1 MGPQSAGWSGVRVYR
16 SSLFC
21 SLLSSWC
28 LLPSVPFFLLPSSS
42 ILAHLGSILDHL
54 GSILGH
60 LGSILGHPGS
70 PKPPQPS
77 PDYPQTIPRGS
88 QRPPEQ
94 KSQQKANS
102 STNCRA
108 DLGWEYRIESC
119 IFFLFVL
126 LVQSFSYPTRRRK
139 VHKKSPKIDH
149 NNREKRAFFAKRT
162 PSEKPIFEQKKGVH
176 HHPTL
181 RRELSILSLSQSSSL
196 VANARQRNDLPARPA
211 KP

>member
-28 LLPSVPFFLLPSSS
+28 LPPSVPFFLLPSSS

-70 PKPPQPS
+70 PKPPQAS

-108 DLGWEYRIESC
+108 TLGWEYQIESC

-126 LVQSFSYPTRRRK
+126 LVQSFSYLARMPK

-149 NNREKRAFFAKRT
+149 NNREKKAFFAKRT
-162 PSEKPIFEQKKGVH
+162 PGEKPIFEQKKGVH

-181 RRELSILSLSQSSSL
+181 R
-196 VANARQRNDLPARPA
+196 
-211 KP
+211 